1 MTDAAPAPA
10 EFRALPVDDW
20 RIWRQL
26 RLQALAEAPYAFST
40 DLADWQGAGDTEER
54 WRSRLSAV
62 PLNLIAYLGSTA
74 AGMASGTAPVDGTV
88 ELISMWVAPF
98 ARGTGVADGLISAVV
113 AWAARQRMRRV
124 SLVVYRNNARAI
136 ALYQKHGFRDDGIG
150 TGDPLEMTMKHALA

>member
-1 MTDAAPAPA
+1 MTAAADSPI
-10 EFRALPVDDW
+10 EFRALSVEDW
-20 RIWRQL
+20 QIWRQI

-54 WRSRLSAV
+54 WRSRLSSV
-62 PLNLIAYLGSTA
+62 PLNLVAYLGNIP
-74 AGMASGTAPVDGTV
+74 AGMASGTAPYDNAV

-98 ARGTGVADGLISAVV
+98 ARGHGLADGLISAVV
-113 AWAARQRMRRV
+113 AWAARQGVRRV

-150 TGDPLEMTMKHALA
+150 TGDALEMTMQHAIV